1 MLPKNVSILF
11 KPHPALTSQSTSKK
25 QSVKFI
31 DMSMSDALALSDIVI
46 TSSVTTGSLDAYLMK
61 KTVYVYQSS
70 LALNMSPMR
79 GIDDDVFFKNKRKLI
94 EKIKSDI
101 KEDKVY
107 NSQKI
112 SLEDFYFFNSQYS
125 LWNKELG
132 LE

>member
-1 MLPKNVSILF
+1 M
-11 KPHPALTSQSTSKK
+11 
-25 QSVKFI
+25 
-31 DMSMSDALALSDIVI
+31 MM
-46 TSSVTTGSLDAYLMK
+46 
-61 KTVYVYQSS
+61 
-70 LALNMSPMR
+70 
-79 GIDDDVFFKNKRKLI
+79 FFFNNKRKLV
-94 EKIKSDI
+94 EMIKSDI

>member
-11 KPHPALTSQSTSKK
+11 KPHPALTIQSTSKK
-25 QSVKFI
+25 KNVKFI

-61 KTVYVYQSS
+61 KTVYVYQTSS
-70 LALNMSPMR
+70 ALNMSPMR
-79 GIDDDVFFKNKRKLI
+79 EIDDDVFFNNKRKLI
-94 EKIKSDI
+94 EMIKSDI

>member
-1 MLPKNVSILF
+1 
-11 KPHPALTSQSTSKK
+11 
-25 QSVKFI
+25 
-31 DMSMSDALALSDIVI
+31 
-46 TSSVTTGSLDAYLMK
+46 
-61 KTVYVYQSS
+61 
-70 LALNMSPMR
+70 MSPMR
-79 GIDDDVFFKNKRKLI
+79 EIDDDVFFNNKRKLI
-94 EKIKSDI
+94 EMIKSDI

>member
-1 MLPKNVSILF
+1 
-11 KPHPALTSQSTSKK
+11 
-25 QSVKFI
+25 
-31 DMSMSDALALSDIVI
+31 MSMSDALALSDIVI

-61 KTVYVYQSS
+61 KTVYVYQSLS
-70 LALNMSPMR
+70 ALNMSPMR
-79 GIDDDVFFKNKRKLI
+79 EIDDDVFFNNKRKLI
-94 EKIKSDI
+94 EMIKSDI